1 MRAIPLCNWEP
12 GLWEGSGRESSL
24 AHPRRARGIV
34 EQGELRRALA
44 LRRRGELL
52 LGCGG
57 GKVSR
62 AVRLCQTTAA
72 CGADVSPVPSPTP
85 KTETRAQP
93 EHWFRRP
100 RGQRRMDTN
109 VHFDRGPGPM
119 YIYVT
124 SATLPAVR
132 PQPPFFPPVGEADS
146 MFDSGQ
152 GAGQTAVHA
161 GRVGRAGQGRAM
173 GWARTQLKSRGGAT
187 AAAVACGRPDRRVR
201 KESQA

>member
-1 MRAIPLCNWEP
+1 LLSRANSAALWRCAAEANCFSAAEAARSAGRCAYARRQPLVGRTSPLCLLP
-12 GLWEGSGRESSL
+12 L
-24 AHPRRARGIV
+24 
-34 EQGELRRALA
+34 QKQKLA
-44 LRRRGELL
+44 LNLNTGSD
-52 LGCGG
+52 
-57 GKVSR
+57 VR
-62 AVRLCQTTAA
+62 AVND
-72 CGADVSPVPSPTP
+72 G
-85 KTETRAQP
+85 
-93 EHWFRRP
+93 WI
-100 RGQRRMDTN
+100 RMYTS
-109 VHFDRGPGPM
+109 DRGPGPM

>member
-109 VHFDRGPGPM
+109 VHFGSRTRADVYLRHQ
-119 YIYVT
+119 
-124 SATLPAVR
+124 R
-132 PQPPFFPPVGEADS
+132 HPPRSEAAAPLFFPRWGRRIQCLILAREPGKLLCTR
-146 MFDSGQ
+146 
-152 GAGQTAVHA
+152 GALA
-161 GRVGRAGQGRAM
+161 GRGRAGRWGGHVPSSKAAEVPPRRRSPVAGRT
-173 GWARTQLKSRGGAT
+173 G
-187 AAAVACGRPDRRVR
+187 V
-201 KESQA
+201 